1 MVVKT
6 GRGKKNQ
13 DPFSS
18 VKGLRQRKKGYNNE
32 DQIVFNQADI
42 QYNKYIVKYSQSQ
55 IGGGKMR
62 NISDII
68 EEYLKGIMHN
78 NQHKIIEI
86 KRSEIADRFE
96 CVPSQINYVINTRF
110 TLEKGYLV
118 ESKRG
123 GGGYIRI
130 SRITNEDKAKLIDEI
145 IEMIQPKISQQK
157 AVNILERLLEEEL
170 ITEREAKLMVGA
182 IDRNTLSFQLP
193 IRDEIRARILS
204 AMLNTLKYQF

>member
-1 MVVKT
+1 
-6 GRGKKNQ
+6 
-13 DPFSS
+13 
-18 VKGLRQRKKGYNNE
+18 
-32 DQIVFNQADI
+32 
-42 QYNKYIVKYSQSQ
+42 
-55 IGGGKMR
+55 MR

-68 EEYLKGIMHN
+68 EEYLKEIMHS

-182 IDRNTLSFQLP
+182 INRNTLSFQLP

-204 AMLNTLKYQF
+204 AMLNALKYQF